1 MPFTPMVTWAVPQT
15 LLTCTHGAVVTG
27 VVQDAELVTLLPLH
41 SSLPEAVTVS
51 VKGPQPTGT
60 VLVAEYVAL
69 PPIASGPMGIVM
81 LPVEVSSTT
90 VTPTSGTLPQL
101 VTTPLTG

>member
-1 MPFTPMVTWAVPQT
+1 MPFTPMVTLVGPQT
-15 LLTCTHGAVVTG
+15 LLTCTHGAVVTV
-27 VVQDAELVTLLPLH
+27 VVQDAEWVTLLPLH
-41 SSLPEAVTVS
+41 ASVPVATTVS

-69 PPIASGPMGIVM
+69 PPIASGPMEIVM
-81 LPVEVSSTT
+81 LPVEVSSTI

-101 VTTPLTG
+101 VTTPPTT

>member
-1 MPFTPMVTWAVPQT
+1 MLVGQVFVT
-15 LLTCTHGAVVTG
+15 LMHGAVVTC
-27 VVQDAELVTLLPLH
+27 VVQDAEWVTLLPLH
-41 SSLPEAVTVS
+41 ASVPVATTVS

-81 LPVEVSSTT
+81 LPDGLASTT

-101 VTTPLTG
+101 LTTPPTT